1 MSKKSRFRGCF
12 DKQYGKR
19 AQALLKSASQHLY
32 HIHRSLARKLCSKKS
47 LLLTCQILGLL
58 VNTLDADDKY
68 PVLNKDN
75 LTIPIQM
82 QLSQKQKSVSQFLA
96 AFLKS
101 MLNFKNFE
109 KKDDPHSLCLSEIT
123 NSKNVVK

>member
-1 MSKKSRFRGCF
+1 
-12 DKQYGKR
+12 
-19 AQALLKSASQHLY
+19 
-32 HIHRSLARKLCSKKS
+32 
-47 LLLTCQILGLL
+47 
-58 VNTLDADDKY
+58 
-68 PVLNKDN
+68 
-75 LTIPIQM
+75 M

>member
-1 MSKKSRFRGCF
+1 MR
-12 DKQYGKR
+12 
-19 AQALLKSASQHLY
+19 
-32 HIHRSLARKLCSKKS
+32 
-47 LLLTCQILGLL
+47 LL
-58 VNTLDADDKY
+58 VNTLAADDKY

>member
-1 MSKKSRFRGCF
+1 MG
-12 DKQYGKR
+12 
-19 AQALLKSASQHLY
+19 H
-32 HIHRSLARKLCSKKS
+32 
-47 LLLTCQILGLL
+47 L

>member
-1 MSKKSRFRGCF
+1 M
-12 DKQYGKR
+12 
-19 AQALLKSASQHLY
+19 
-32 HIHRSLARKLCSKKS
+32 
-47 LLLTCQILGLL
+47 GLL